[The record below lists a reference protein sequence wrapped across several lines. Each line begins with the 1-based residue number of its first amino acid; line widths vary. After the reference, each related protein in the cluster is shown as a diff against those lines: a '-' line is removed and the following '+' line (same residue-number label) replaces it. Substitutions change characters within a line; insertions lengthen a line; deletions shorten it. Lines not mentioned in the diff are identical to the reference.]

1 VIEAWR
7 SGVVPVLQEQGD
19 EEYEEYG
26 EYGVVDAWD
35 DRTKR
40 VAHMHLLDTNEPGG
54 I

>member
-7 SGVVPVLQEQGD
+7 SEEVPVLQEQGD
-19 EEYEEYG
+19 E

-40 VAHMHLLDTNEPGG
+40 RVTRMHLLDNNKAPNA
-54 I
+54 